1 MSEQKPE
8 AVWEPLYDKVLVR
21 RDPAPEEIS
30 GLAVPDAHR
39 KQQNTGTV
47 LRVGNGRWIDGNLYP
62 LTVWAG
68 CRVLF
73 SRFAGVELENDENV
87 IILREDEILA
97 YGPGPEPLLEGPA

>member
-1 MSEQKPE
+1 MSETSPE
-8 AVWEPLYDKVLVR
+8 WEPLYDKVAVR
-21 RDPAPEEIS
+21 RDPSPEEIS

-47 LRVGNGRWIDGNLYP
+47 LRVGGGRWIDGNLYP
-62 LTVWAG
+62 LTVFPG

-73 SRFAGVELENDENV
+73 SAFAGVPMEGDEDT

-97 YGPGPEPLLEGPA
+97 FAAPQQDGFA